1 MVSLRIKMLKFA
13 LKIME
18 PFQDEILKHR
28 IIRSIL
34 RRFYTISSPE
44 SWILAEL
51 EGIKIYINTIDV
63 GLLRSFI
70 IRKRYEEGTT
80 KVFKRVLRKGMTVF
94 DIGACTGYYS
104 LIASKIV
111 GEKGKIFAFEPHPI
125 NYKWLKRSIEIN
137 NFTNII
143 PLNKAVSDKSGSTI
157 RLFYSIDNISD
168 HSIVLTENRDCIE
181 VETITLDKFCQENH
195 ILPDVVKMDVEG
207 AEILVLKGME
217 KILEKCNEPIL
228 FIEFEYNQED
238 IVRFLKE
245 KGFDFYYI
253 TKNGELTAEVEEVE
267 EVERNIFCTRGNIL

>member
-1 MVSLRIKMLKFA
+1 MVSLRTKMLKSA

-18 PFQDEILKHR
+18 PFQDEILKNR

-70 IRKRYEEGTT
+70 IRKRYEEGAT

-94 DIGACTGYYS
+94 DIGACTG

-168 HSIVLTENRDCIE
+168 HSIVFTENRDCIE
-181 VETITLDKFCQENH
+181 VETITLNEFC
-195 ILPDVVKMDVEG
+195 
-207 AEILVLKGME
+207 
-217 KILEKCNEPIL
+217 
-228 FIEFEYNQED
+228 
-238 IVRFLKE
+238 KE
-245 KGFDFYYI
+245 KSDSS
-253 TKNGELTAEVEEVE
+253 
-267 EVERNIFCTRGNIL
+267 